1 VYLPPMPLV
10 VTDAVV
16 LHAFDYSETSRILRL
31 ATREAG
37 VQSVL
42 ARGARRSQRRF
53 GSALDLFAEGS
64 AQLYTKVGRD
74 LNTLAAFDVTRARP
88 ALASDLE
95 RFAGASAIA
104 ELMLRFG
111 RDDVQPA
118 LYDVLTDALDRVG
131 EAPPE
136 RAREAGLSGAWRL
149 VAELGFAPSVDVC
162 SACHVDVPPE
172 TPAMFSHP
180 AGGVLCVRCARSTP
194 GSRMVPPAARDALR
208 HWLGGRRA
216 EIGGAAEGRAHQRLL
231 REFLREHLADGR
243 ALRAFELWEHGR
255 WSDGGDAPETLQVPP
270 TPDAVVGGPGRGP

>member
-1 VYLPPMPLV
+1 MPLV

-16 LHAFDYSETSRILRL
+16 LHAFDYSETSRILRI

-88 ALASDLE
+88 ALALDLE

-104 ELMLRFG
+104 ELMLRFA
-111 RDDVQPA
+111 RDDAQPG
-118 LYDVLTDALDRVG
+118 LYDVLIDALDRVG
-131 EAPPE
+131 DAPPE
-136 RAREAGLSGAWRL
+136 RAREAGLGGVWRL
-149 VAELGFAPSVDVC
+149 VAELGFAPSIDVC
-162 SACHVDVPPE
+162 SACHAGVPPE
-172 TPAMFSHP
+172 APAMFSHP

-194 GSRMVPPAARDALR
+194 GSRTVPPAARDALR
-208 HWLGGRRA
+208 HWLGGGRA
-216 EIGGAAEGRAHQRLL
+216 ELGAAEGRAHQRLL

-243 ALRAFELWEHGR
+243 PLRAFELWEHGR
-255 WSDGGDAPETLQVPP
+255 WSSAGDAPDALELPA
-270 TPDAVVGGPGRGP
+270 TPDAVVGGRERGP